1 MILPI
6 TEADDITKGMI
17 PTSNILVGETWVEKI
32 IISNG
37 TILAGIASSLQFKSS
52 QLVDKTQAYNN

>member
-1 MILPI
+1 
-6 TEADDITKGMI
+6 MI
-17 PTSNILVGETWVEKI
+17 PTANILVGETWVEKI